1 MDQVETKYAN
11 FKAFIKASVPE
22 SHRNH
27 FLIGMLEMTPLSAF
41 LLSIKEHIK
50 ENEKHILS
58 DLLKKM
64 DLTYMDLK
72 KEDIEKG
79 LLYID
84 YFKRAILVQSQ

>member
-1 MDQVETKYAN
+1 MQEVELKFAN

-27 FLIGMLEMTPLSAF
+27 FLIGMLEMTPLQAF

-64 DLTYMDLK
+64 DLTYMDLDK
-72 KEDIEKG
+72 ANIEKG

-84 YFKRAILVQSQ
+84 YFKRVILLQNA